1 MYLGEN
7 LWVNEKAYPMVNAV
21 PVDFVLE
28 KRPQGHG
35 YTMLE
40 VVEPNPYYP
49 PDGRSKATSSTI
61 QGR

>member
-1 MYLGEN
+1 MYLGES

-21 PVDFVLE
+21 PVNFVLE

-35 YTMLE
+35 YPSSKWSSPTLTT
-40 VVEPNPYYP
+40 P
-49 PDGRSKATSSTI
+49 PDGRSRATSSTI